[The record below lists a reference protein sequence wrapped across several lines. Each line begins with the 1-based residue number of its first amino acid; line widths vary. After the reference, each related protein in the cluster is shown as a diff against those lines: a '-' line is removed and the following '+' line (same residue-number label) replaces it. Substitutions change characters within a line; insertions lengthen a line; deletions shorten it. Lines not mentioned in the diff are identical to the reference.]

1 MESLDGITSIQY
13 SKYQDFISV
22 VAPVSIW
29 ENLFETV
36 FFTVSKKGFK
46 EGNDHSMKNVMAVR
60 TLQYKLP
67 KILRGHV
74 STVLNTVQAPIFKK
88 SKRSLDAESK
98 LDPVMLSKINDN
110 IKNIVNKT
118 DNFGDMMIKKE
129 KKGIDCNG
137 KKQKK
142 LNKNPAKESVRMGLS
157 YPKLLNEIYNIQN
170 NNGKYYIFL
179 FLLYLS

>member
-1 MESLDGITSIQY
+1 MGITSIQY

-36 FFTVSKKGFK
+36 FFTVSKKEFK
-46 EGNDHSMKNVMAVR
+46 EVNDHSMKNVMAVR

-88 SKRSLDAESK
+88 SKRSLDTESK

-110 IKNIVNKT
+110 IK
-118 DNFGDMMIKKE
+118 DDYIK
-129 KKGIDCNG
+129 NG
-137 KKQKK
+137 K
-142 LNKNPAKESVRMGLS
+142 
-157 YPKLLNEIYNIQN
+157 
-170 NNGKYYIFL
+170 
-179 FLLYLS
+179 